1 MVATDGVA
9 GMTTYRLSVTLNPN
23 MPAGGNVYA
32 LYGNAES
39 PIYAPPA
46 FQAAA
51 GANVG
56 GVSPELFAGIP
67 ELEFDSWLTIGATDG
82 SVDLSM
88 GGMADEMAAWS
99 DSVALESSNGLIFL
113 DPTDGPSGEPWR
125 NASPCLP
132 CT

>member
-1 MVATDGVA
+1 
-9 GMTTYRLSVTLNPN
+9 MTTYRLSVTLNPN

-82 SVDLSM
+82 SADPSVGGDLAA
-88 GGMADEMAAWS
+88 GLDAWS
-99 DSVALESSNGLIFL
+99 DSVALDSSDGLIFL
-113 DPTDGPSGEPWR
+113 DPTDGPGGELWQ

-132 CT
+132 CA